1 MTNELQGSTILF
13 FAGLRFTHSPTR
25 AGDPKQ
31 NRHQTLNSCSSC
43 VTAGLPP
50 GPKFWVWREPWLF
63 SAPLPT
69 LQCILQA
76 PLPQPASTRKG
87 KGPCPAVISL
97 GQRLLS
103 SGVRLVPSRQF
114 LPHTPQ
120 QRDMWSVS
128 AQHFKKRQVP
138 SCQDSCLISRILTDP
153 GASSPRIPV
162 LTRLS

>member
-63 SAPLPT
+63 SGPSCPLSNAYSRLPFHSPPAPET
-69 LQCILQA
+69 A
-76 PLPQPASTRKG
+76 
-87 KGPCPAVISL
+87 KGP
-97 GQRLLS
+97 
-103 SGVRLVPSRQF
+103 
-114 LPHTPQ
+114 
-120 QRDMWSVS
+120 
-128 AQHFKKRQVP
+128 AQ
-138 SCQDSCLISRILTDP
+138 L
-153 GASSPRIPV
+153 
-162 LTRLS
+162 